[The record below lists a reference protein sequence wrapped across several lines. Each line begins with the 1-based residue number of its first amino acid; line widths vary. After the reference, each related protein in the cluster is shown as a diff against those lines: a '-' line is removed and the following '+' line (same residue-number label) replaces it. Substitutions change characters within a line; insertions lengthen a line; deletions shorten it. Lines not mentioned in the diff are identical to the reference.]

1 LSFRFRSPCA
11 REKAGIF
18 LILFLSALGIF
29 PQKVVSLAPGV
40 TEIVFAL
47 GRGDKLVGVTKFCDY
62 PAAASKI
69 NKIGGFLDINM
80 EALVALAPD
89 IVITYP
95 EHAEKLAFLQ
105 GRAKIVTVPH
115 GRLAD
120 LLQSILD
127 IGRVLG
133 AESEAR
139 QLVGAMR
146 RKMEAIAARV
156 KGRKKIRTLLI
167 AGRNADELKNMYIIG
182 KKDFINDLLEIAG
195 GTNAYQGEIDYPS
208 ISLESVIFL
217 NPEFIFE
224 ISAHYEGIADEE
236 IIDMWRP
243 YRMVTAVAKGQ
254 IRIITDSFWLR
265 PGPRAGQ
272 IAEELAAVFARA
284 GKQPANGN
292 GPGHD

>member
-1 LSFRFRSPCA
+1 MFA
-11 REKAGIF
+11 
-18 LILFLSALGIF
+18 
-29 PQKVVSLAPGV
+29 QKVVSLAPGV

-62 PAAASKI
+62 PAAAAKI
-69 NKIGGFLDINM
+69 SKIGGFLDINM

-95 EHAEKLAFLQ
+95 EHEAKLAFLR
-105 GRAKIVTVPH
+105 GRATILTVRH

-120 LLQSILD
+120 LLQSIAD
-127 IGRVLG
+127 IGRALH

-139 QLVGAMR
+139 LLVNSIQG
-146 RKMEAIAARV
+146 KMAVIAARV
-156 KGRKKIRTLLI
+156 KGRKKVRTLII

-195 GTNAYQGEIDYPS
+195 GSNVYQGEVDYPS

-224 ISAHYEGIADEE
+224 ISAHYEGIADQE
-236 IIDMWRP
+236 IFDLWRP
-243 YRMVTAVAKGQ
+243 YRMVTAVARGQ
-254 IRIITDSFWLR
+254 VRVIKDSFWLR
-265 PGPRAGQ
+265 PGPRVGQ
-272 IAEELAAVFARA
+272 IAEDLAAIFARA
-284 GKQPANGN
+284 AKRPD
-292 GPGHD
+292 HD